1 MFNTMAIKVKFYLR
15 ISDKKSVKDATIFC
29 RLTNGRKTDLRIP
42 TGFSIKPTY
51 WDSKTDKP
59 KNTVLYTDEEKGK
72 IDYINEY
79 LNGIEKS
86 LIIGLNGN
94 PSYSKEN
101 AIADIEAYKESK
113 RTKPNEKLQDIL
125 PFLDTIISEMKSGS
139 LLFKSKP
146 YSPNTIKVWNSF
158 KKVLSNFFKFNQ
170 GITWDMIDKVIFDKY
185 VKYLTNFGY
194 TTKTANKYIICFNAL
209 LEFAY
214 RRKQHNNKSVTDE
227 FYKIP
232 EIEGCKTTNIYLT
245 NEEIQALY
253 EMPLEKGSMN
263 DKVRDVFLCG
273 CYTAQRISDYGKF
286 TEDNFVTT
294 SKGNNVVKLV
304 QEKTKNSVT
313 IPILNKNLLEIAKKY
328 NYNIPKISDVIL
340 NRYIKIIC
348 KELSKEIPSLLK
360 QEKTILTMKE
370 KDKEE
375 KRKIIYERDKIGN
388 VIKYRYDLVCTH
400 TARRSAIT
408 NLYLTGLF
416 DTFQLM
422 SISGHKT
429 EKAFK
434 EYICLSSEEIA
445 DEIARK
451 LEEQEKQKELQ
462 EVF

>member
-1 MFNTMAIKVKFYLR
+1 MAIKVNFYLR
-15 ISDKKSVKDATIFC
+15 VSDKKSVKDTTIFC

-42 TGFSIKPTY
+42 TGFSIKPAY

-59 KNTVLYTDEEKGK
+59 KNTALYTDEDKEK

-101 AIADIEAYKESK
+101 AMADIEAYKESK
-113 RTKPNEKLQDIL
+113 RTKPNEKLQDTL
-125 PFLDTIISEMKSGS
+125 PFLDTIISEMKSGD
-139 LLFKSKP
+139 LLNKSKP

-158 KKVLSNFFKFNQ
+158 KKVLANFFKLNQ
-170 GITWDMIDKVIFDKY
+170 GITWDMIDKAIFDKY
-185 VKYLTNFGY
+185 VKFLINFGY

-209 LEFAY
+209 MEFAY
-214 RRKQHNNKSVTDE
+214 KRKQHNNKNITDE

-232 EIEGCKTTNIYLT
+232 EVEGCKTANIYLT

-253 EMPLEKGSMN
+253 EMPLERGSTE
-263 DKVRDVFLCG
+263 DKVRDIFLCG
-273 CYTAQRISDYGKF
+273 CYTAQRISDYGRF
-286 TEDNFVTT
+286 TEENFTT
-294 SKGNNVVKLV
+294 TAKGTKVVKLV
-304 QEKTKNSVT
+304 QKKTDNSVI
-313 IPILNKNLLEIAKKY
+313 IPILNKNVLKIAKKY
-328 NYNIPKISDVIL
+328 NYNIPDISDVTI
-340 NRYIKIIC
+340 NREIKLIC
-348 KELSKEIPSLLK
+348 KELSKSVFSLLR

-370 KDKEE
+370 RSKEE
-375 KRKIIYERDKIGN
+375 KGKVTYERDKNGN

-408 NLYLTGLF
+408 NLYLTRLF
-416 DTFQLM
+416 DTYQLM

-434 EYICLSSEEIA
+434 GYICLSSEEIA
-445 DEIARK
+445 DEITRK
-451 LEEQEKQKELQ
+451 LEEQEKLKELQ

>member
-1 MFNTMAIKVKFYLR
+1 MAIKVKFYLR
-15 ISDKKSVKDATIFC
+15 ISDKKSLKDATIFC

-42 TGFSIKPTY
+42 TGFSIKPAY
-51 WDSKTDKP
+51 WDSKANRL
-59 KNTVLYTDEEKGK
+59 KNTTLYIDEEKEK

-86 LIIGLNGN
+86 LMIGLNGN

-101 AIADIEAYKESK
+101 AIADIEIYKESK
-113 RTKPNEKLQDIL
+113 RVKPNEKLQGIL
-125 PFLDTIISEMKSGS
+125 PFLDTIISEMKSGD
-139 LLFKSKP
+139 LLYKSRC
-146 YSPNTIKVWNSF
+146 YDDNTIKVWNSF
-158 KKVLSNFFKFNQ
+158 KKVLSNFLNLNQ

-185 VKYLTNFGY
+185 VKFLINFGY
-194 TTKTANKYIICFNAL
+194 APTTANKYIICFNAL
-209 LEFAY
+209 MEFAY
-214 RRKQHNNKSVTDE
+214 KRKQHKNKNVTDE

-232 EIEGCKTTNIYLT
+232 VIEGCKTTNIYLT

-253 EMPLEKGSMN
+253 EMPLEKESTE

-273 CYTAQRISDYGKF
+273 CYTAQRISDYGRF
-286 TEDNFVTT
+286 TEENFTT
-294 SKGNNVVKLV
+294 TAKGTKVVKLV
-304 QEKTKNSVT
+304 QKKTDNSVT

-328 NYNIPKISDVIL
+328 DYNIPYISDVTI
-340 NRYIKIIC
+340 NREIKLIC
-348 KELSKEIPSLLK
+348 KELSNTVPSLLK

-370 KDKEE
+370 RIKEE
-375 KRKIIYERDKIGN
+375 KGKVTYERDKNGK

-408 NLYLTGLF
+408 NLYLTRLF

-434 EYICLSSEEIA
+434 GYICLSSEEIA

-451 LEEQEKQKELQ
+451 LEEQEREKELK